1 MRWMVQYPAQRST
14 RQTAEQDRLRAI
26 FERGPGNDL
35 LLNAQAQPVLMGAT
49 VSAEDQL
56 GHK

>member
-35 LLNAQAQPVLMGAT
+35 LLNAQAQPVL
-49 VSAEDQL
+49 EL
-56 GHK
+56 P